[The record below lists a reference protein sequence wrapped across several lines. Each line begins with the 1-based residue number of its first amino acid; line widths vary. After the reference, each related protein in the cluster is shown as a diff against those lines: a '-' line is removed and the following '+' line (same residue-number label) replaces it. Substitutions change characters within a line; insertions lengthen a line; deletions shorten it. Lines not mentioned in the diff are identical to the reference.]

1 MTEPDATSAPA
12 TDSMTVPARPRA
24 LVLLATF
31 NGGRWIRHQLSSVL
45 AQKGVNV
52 QIDVR
57 DDGSTDDTR
66 AIVADIATRDSRVRL
81 SPEHISSGSAAGNFF
96 RLVANAD
103 VSGVDV
109 VAFCD
114 QDDEWMDDKLARAV
128 SCLIEQGADGY
139 SAAVQAKWESG
150 RVKALSQRSD
160 QRSADY
166 LFEGA
171 GQGCTF
177 VMTAALFTTVQGA
190 LSFASGRLPS
200 VHYHDWLAYAIA
212 RSLGRSWHFDPRAVM
227 TYHQHAG
234 NDTGARGSMAGV
246 ARRLD
251 LIRSGWYERQ
261 VDAVVAVVRH
271 VNPSDPNASRW
282 HELRSKTTPA
292 GWASRLV
299 FVLRHGRRRL
309 SDRVILG
316 LAVLTGHL

>member
-1 MTEPDATSAPA
+1 MNEQDAASAL
-12 TDSMTVPARPRA
+12 DSVRVPAQARA

-31 NGGRWIRHQLSSVL
+31 NGSGWIRDQLSSVL
-45 AQKGVNV
+45 AQRGVKV

-66 AIVADIATRDSRVRL
+66 AIVAELASRDPRVRL
-81 SPEHISSGSAAGNFF
+81 SPEHASSGSAAGNFF

-103 VSGVDV
+103 VEGFDV

-128 SCLIEQGADGY
+128 SCLIEQSADGY

-150 RVKALSQRSD
+150 HVKVLSQRPE

-177 VMTAALFTTVQGA
+177 VMTAALFTTVQSA
-190 LSFASGRLPS
+190 LTSASGRMGS
-200 VHYHDWLAYAIA
+200 VHYHDWLVYAIA

-227 TYHQHAG
+227 TYRQHGG
-234 NDTGARGSMAGV
+234 NDTGARSSMAGV
-246 ARRLD
+246 MRRVD

-261 VDAVVAVVRH
+261 VDAVVAVVRQI
-271 VNPSDPNASRW
+271 NPSDPNASRW
-282 HELRSKTTPA
+282 FDLRAKAAPA
-292 GWASRLV
+292 GWVRRLV

-309 SDRVILG
+309 ADRMILG

>member
-1 MTEPDATSAPA
+1 MTEQDITSAPSLDSVA
-12 TDSMTVPARPRA
+12 TPAEARA

-31 NGGRWIRHQLSSVL
+31 NGAGWIHRQLSSVL
-45 AQKGVNV
+45 AQRGVNV

-66 AIVADIATRDSRVRL
+66 AMVADIASRDSRVRL
-81 SPEHISSGSAAGNFF
+81 SPDHVSSGSAARNFF

-103 VSGVDV
+103 VSGFDV

-114 QDDEWMDDKLARAV
+114 QDDEWMDDKLARAAY
-128 SCLIEQGADGY
+128 CLAEQGADGY

-150 RVKALSQRSD
+150 RVKPLSQRPD

-177 VMTAALFTTVQGA
+177 VMTVELFTTVQRA
-190 LSFASGRLPS
+190 LASASGWLPS
-200 VHYHDWLAYAIA
+200 VHYHDWLVYAIA

-234 NDTGARGSMAGV
+234 NDTGARSSMTGV
-246 ARRLD
+246 ARRLV
-251 LIRSGWYERQ
+251 LIRRGWYERQ

-271 VNPSDPNASRW
+271 VNPSDQNASRW
-282 HELRSKTTPA
+282 YELRSEA
-292 GWASRLV
+292 GPTGFVRRLV
-299 FVLRHGRRRL
+299 FVLLHGRRRL
-309 SDRVILG
+309 LDRLILG